1 MNFSDSPFL
10 ACCEKSL
17 SSGRAGSLPAA
28 SKSRGRILTLR
39 QFLLFVVAAFTL
51 EDDASAS
58 NAGNLAY
65 IIEDFC
71 STHAAFQAA
80 TCRPGLGTLWS
91 SSPPSLP

>member
-1 MNFSDSPFL
+1 
-10 ACCEKSL
+10 
-17 SSGRAGSLPAA
+17 
-28 SKSRGRILTLR
+28 
-39 QFLLFVVAAFTL
+39 VAAFTL